1 MSYLGEYICKLDAK
15 GRLTVPSGLKKQLD
29 NEGREGFVLNR
40 GFEGCLGMY
49 PHKDWQVVANKLNKL
64 NLFVTKNREFVRKFN
79 NGAINLVM
87 DGNGRINLPN
97 DLMSYAGITKEVV
110 LFAYADRIEIWD
122 KTKYDKMMNEE
133 MGDFATLAEDVMS
146 NGSKDEQKGD

>member
-40 GFEGCLGMY
+40 GFEGCLGLY
-49 PHKDWQVVANKLNKL
+49 PHKDWLEVSKKLNDL
-64 NLFVTKNREFVRKFN
+64 NLFTIKNRAFVRKFQ
-79 NGAINLVM
+79 NGATKLDM
-87 DGNGRINLPN
+87 DGNGRVLLPK
-97 DLMSYAGITKEVV
+97 DLQEFAGISKEVV

-122 KTKYDKMMNEE
+122 KAKYDEVMNEE
-133 MGDFATLAEDVMS
+133 MGDFATLAEEVMS
-146 NGSKDEQKGD
+146 DGKDDEK

>member
-40 GFEGCLGMY
+40 GFEGCLGLY
-49 PHKDWQVVANKLNKL
+49 PHKDWLKVANRLNDL
-64 NLFVTKNREFVRKFN
+64 NLFTIKNRAFVRKFQ
-79 NGAINLVM
+79 NGATKLDM
-87 DGNGRINLPN
+87 DGNGRVLLPK
-97 DLMSYAGITKEVV
+97 DLQEFAGISKEVV

-122 KTKYDKMMNEE
+122 RAKYNEVMNEE
-133 MGDFATLAEDVMS
+133 MGDFAALAEEVMS
-146 NGSKDEQKGD
+146 DGKEDEK